1 MRDTPPQAPPPAPL
15 PGVSVPAEEFDPRA
29 PGFIADPYPAYARL
43 RARDPLPFVEATGD
57 WWALRHADCVRV
69 LSEECFVKGP
79 RTEPELPPAFAHLP
93 RLGASMLASDP
104 PDHTR
109 LRALVN
115 RAFTPRVVEHL
126 RPRIQAIADTLLD
139 AITAGGPRTTTPG
152 SSAEVGSEAGSPP
165 GAKAASDPGAEA
177 GADVGSDAGL
187 ALELMEGFAFPLPA
201 IVIAEMLG
209 VPPADRERFQAWS
222 RRVVQLLDGTQP
234 EEARRDGW
242 RAHLEL
248 LDYFDRLIRE
258 RRHGGRGNLI
268 AELVAAEEAGDRLSA
283 GEVLRM
289 CSLLLTA
296 GHETTTHLIGVGTLT
311 LLQHPAQWRLLR
323 EHPELAPNAV
333 EELLRFSPPVQ
344 IDGRVAAVD
353 VELGGRRI
361 AAGQWVLTII
371 GAANRDPEVFAHPER
386 LDLTRTRNPHLAF
399 GRGIH
404 FCLGAPLARLEAHI
418 AFTALSRRLPGLRLD
433 ATAMP
438 QWGTNTVIRGLRSLP
453 LRF

>member
-1 MRDTPPQAPPPAPL
+1 MRHAPPQTPPPAPL
-15 PGVSVPAEEFDPRA
+15 PAVSVPAEEFDPRV
-29 PGFIADPYPAYARL
+29 PGFVADPYPAYARL

-126 RPRIQAIADTLLD
+126 RPRIQAIAGTLLD
-139 AITAGGPRTTTPG
+139 AITARGRGRPG
-152 SSAEVGSEAGSPP
+152 SARSGSTCA
-165 GAKAASDPGAEA
+165 AASDA
-177 GADVGSDAGL
+177 GSDAGGGS
-187 ALELMEGFAFPLPA
+187 ALELMEDFAFPLPA

-209 VPPADRERFQAWS
+209 VPPADRERFQGWS

-234 EEARRDGW
+234 EEVRRDGW

-258 RRHGGRGNLI
+258 RRHGGPGNLI
-268 AELVAAEEAGDRLSA
+268 AELVAAEEDGDRLSA
-283 GEVLRM
+283 DEVLRM

-323 EHPELAPNAV
+323 EHPELAPSAV

-404 FCLGAPLARLEAHI
+404 FCLGAPLARLEAQI
-418 AFTALSRRLPGLRLD
+418 AFTELSRRLPALRLD
-433 ATAMP
+433 AAAGP